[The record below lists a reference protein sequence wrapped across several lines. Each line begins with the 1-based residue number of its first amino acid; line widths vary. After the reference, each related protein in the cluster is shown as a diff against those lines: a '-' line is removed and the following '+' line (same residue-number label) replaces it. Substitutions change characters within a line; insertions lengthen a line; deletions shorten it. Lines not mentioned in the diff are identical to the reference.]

1 MFKFYFPPIVCRMED
16 DEVISVE
23 PLIGELAG
31 MCSEA
36 EARLRTETRQI
47 DRFEQA
53 ANGAIDLSKAVKKYQ
68 RSSADKKYYAHETRT
83 IDACWN
89 TVDYLITSLLDFDV
103 NPKPGYAELCYSASF
118 FEIYSFLRDRLR
130 AVRVDLHVQNAL
142 TNPIFIRIHEICLR
156 FELVSLFLLWGR
168 HFGSSDDRKFDVH
181 LSLTALSQ
189 TIDPLSNAYAKRRES
204 DPNHDIETEAEITSY
219 VLLLALTSRGGSKTF
234 KSHYLKQPAVIKQHE
249 KVVEAYNVVCDFYSG
264 NSISFLSKFKSLPF
278 LASCCLLPVVNT
290 ARTRALWRMVRTNR
304 PFFIRKDPSAGPMP
318 APRPERISMTRMMD
332 SLAFSNRNE
341 CESFL
346 RFCGLVI
353 DGNDCCIP
361 PRQLTKNPVTW
372 WTSSAEW
379 RAQAND
385 QRPFQDYEWS
395 VDLLDAFHKSI
406 GEDVGDEAPPDRSDY
421 PMTVDGGLV
430 SKYESSGSRRAI
442 ILGEKDTPVFK
453 PVVQIPQVVNPPI
466 APTPTF
472 FPGPISMP
480 PKPERPIVPLE
491 PLEVPKRPRD
501 SPEKVVNIFAPVEK
515 PPQKKLHEEPIPE
528 PSVVALPSVVVQPPK
543 PMPTLPSV
551 QSPFELLAAELGRV
565 SIAHPTAPTVMDHSL
580 VEEQADVER
589 GREISRRRLRYV
601 ALKCLRAWRDS
612 NAQSHRWRWLLG
624 STSRAPARINP

>member
-1 MFKFYFPPIVCRMED
+1 MED

-23 PLIGELAG
+23 PLVGELSG

-53 ANGAIDLSKAVKKYQ
+53 ANGPIDLSKAVKKYQ
-68 RSSADKKYYAHETRT
+68 RSSADKKYYAQETRT
-83 IDACWN
+83 IEACWN
-89 TVDYLITSLLDFDV
+89 TVDYLINNLLDFDV

-118 FEIYSFLRDRLR
+118 FEVYSFLRDRLR

-142 TNPIFIRIHEICLR
+142 SNPIFIRVHEICLR
-156 FELVSLFLLWGR
+156 FELVSIFLLWGR
-168 HFGSSDDRKFDVH
+168 QFGSSDDRKFDVH

-204 DPNHDIETEAEITSY
+204 GVDFDVETEAEITSY

-234 KSHYLKQPAVIKQHE
+234 KSHFLKQPAVIKKHE
-249 KVVEAYNVVCDFYSG
+249 KVVEAYNVVFDFYSG
-264 NSISFLSKFKSLPF
+264 NSIAFLSKFKSLGF
-278 LASCCLLPVVNT
+278 LASCCLLPVVNV
-290 ARTRALWRMVRTNR
+290 ARSRALWRMVRTNR

-318 APRPERISMTRMMD
+318 APRPERISMARMMD
-332 SLAFSNRNE
+332 LLAFSNRNE
-341 CESFL
+341 CVSFL
-346 RFCGLVI
+346 GFCGLIV

-372 WTSSAEW
+372 WTSSTEW

-421 PMTVDGGLV
+421 PMTVDSGLV

-442 ILGEKDTPVFK
+442 VLGEKDTPVFK
-453 PVVQIPQVVNPPI
+453 PVVQLPLLVNPPM

-472 FPGPISMP
+472 FPRSIS
-480 PKPERPIVPLE
+480 PKPERLLVPLE

-501 SPEKVVNIFAPVEK
+501 SPEKVVHIFAPVEK
-515 PPQKKLHEEPIPE
+515 PPQKKLHEEPVVE
-528 PSVVALPSVVVQPPK
+528 PPAVVVKAPK
-543 PMPTLPSV
+543 PLPTLPSV
-551 QSPFELLAAELGRV
+551 QSPFDLLAVELGRV
-565 SIAHPTAPTVMDHSL
+565 SIAHPAAPTVMDHFSL
-580 VEEQADVER
+580 VEEQADLE
-589 GREISRRRLRYV
+589 REISRRRLRYV
-601 ALKCLRAWRDS
+601 ALKCLRVWRDS
-612 NAQSHRWRWLLG
+612 NAQSHRWKWLLG
-624 STSRAPARINP
+624 STARAPARINP